1 MGMNLGICS
10 KNKLF
15 FSIDKELGLRY
26 HRSCRKVVYKIQQT
40 FKCKKKK
47 EKIHINA
54 GKAAKEKGDFIMK
67 NVAACKNSYLI
78 HEMTEA
84 RVAGMQVSHFMML
97 INKLAQFK
105 FRFM

>member
-1 MGMNLGICS
+1 
-10 KNKLF
+10 
-15 FSIDKELGLRY
+15 
-26 HRSCRKVVYKIQQT
+26 
-40 FKCKKKK
+40 
-47 EKIHINA
+47 
-54 GKAAKEKGDFIMK
+54 MK